1 MLPSPNAPSDRLI
14 FSSWRHSPSNSSL
27 VLESRASA
35 EVPSGKEHKTEMKKA
50 GDILGRVVRKL
61 DRPEAA
67 LAWLSTSWA
76 NIVGKALAAHT
87 RPLRCEKGCL
97 EVAADS
103 KAWQK
108 QLEQMAQDFQVRIN
122 QAWGGT
128 LIREVKF
135 VARKPGPKRIPYE
148 LDNEH
153 TPFIRRRKS

>member
-1 MLPSPNAPSDRLI
+1 M
-14 FSSWRHSPSNSSL
+14 
-27 VLESRASA
+27 
-35 EVPSGKEHKTEMKKA
+35 GKEYKSEMKKA

-76 NIVGKALAAHT
+76 NIVGRALAAHT
-87 RPLRCEKGCL
+87 RPLHCERGCL
-97 EVAADS
+97 EIAADS
-103 KAWQK
+103 KSWQK
-108 QLEQMAQDFQVRIN
+108 QLEQMAQDFRVRIN